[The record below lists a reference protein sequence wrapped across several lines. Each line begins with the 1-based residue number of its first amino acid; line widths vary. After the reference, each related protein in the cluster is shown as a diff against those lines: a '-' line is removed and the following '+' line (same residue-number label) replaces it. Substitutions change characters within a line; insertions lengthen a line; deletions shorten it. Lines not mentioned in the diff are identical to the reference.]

1 MSRTTSS
8 LWKIYDELIYAVPAD
23 SVVSGYL
30 AGLSWFLVR
39 STGVG
44 VAMRPREEWGN
55 LPKSST
61 TADIKT
67 RDLASWI
74 KSWDWYEAAL
84 GLAAVNSHLNAP
96 ATVERTWGSLPDQ
109 NAGED
114 VFTRVLEDLRG
125 KKVAVVGHFFKLERI
140 AAVCELSIL
149 ERRPGPG
156 DLPDPACEYILGEQ
170 DVVIITGSALINKT
184 LPRLLELSRNARV
197 IVAGPSTPLTPIL
210 TEYGVNLL
218 GGLVVCDEE
227 LVWRKVGQGGRHEL
241 FDSGSRMV
249 TLPLRDN
256 DDKNA
261 PADRLAPD

>member
-1 MSRTTSS
+1 MWT
-8 LWKIYDELIYAVPAD
+8 IYDELIASVPPD

-44 VAMRPREEWGN
+44 AAMRPREDWGT
-55 LPKSST
+55 LPESSRT
-61 TADIKT
+61 TGIKT
-67 RDLASWI
+67 RDLACWI

-96 ATVERTWGSLPDQ
+96 TTLQRAWGSLSDP
-109 NAGED
+109 NASED
-114 VFTRVLEDLRG
+114 VFTRVLDDLRG
-125 KKVAVVGHFFKLERI
+125 KKVAVVGHFFNLQRI
-140 AAVCELSIL
+140 AAVCELSIF

-184 LPRLLELSRNARV
+184 LPRLLELSRQARV

-210 TEYGVNLL
+210 MEHGVELL
-218 GGLVVCDEE
+218 GGLVVHDED
-227 LVWRKVGQGGRHEL
+227 LVWRMVGQGGRHEL
-241 FDSGSRMV
+241 FDHGSRMV
-249 TLPLRDN
+249 TFSRTSFRRNPTF
-256 DDKNA
+256 
-261 PADRLAPD
+261 PVSS